1 MPASFSVEET
11 KELISLYQN
20 YPVLWKVDHVDYG
33 KRGPRYAALKR
44 ITSAMP
50 GRDELIILIQVP
62 VTLLFTV
69 ALNTKLNVRV

>member
-1 MPASFSVEET
+1 VEET
-11 KELISLYQN
+11 KNLISLYQN

-50 GRDELIILIQVP
+50 GRDELIILIQGLP

>member
-1 MPASFSVEET
+1 MAASFSVEET
-11 KELISLYQN
+11 KKLISLYQN
-20 YPVLWKVDHVDYG
+20 YPVLWKVDYG

>member
-1 MPASFSVEET
+1 MAASFSVEET
-11 KELISLYQN
+11 KKLISLYQN

-69 ALNTKLNVRV
+69 DTKLNVRV

>member
-1 MPASFSVEET
+1 MAAFSVEEA
-11 KELISLYQN
+11 KNLISLYHS

-44 ITSAMP
+44 VASAMP
-50 GRDELIILIQVP
+50 GRGELIILIQVP

-69 ALNTKLNVRV
+69 ALNHKLNVRV

>member
-1 MPASFSVEET
+1 VEET
-11 KELISLYQN
+11 KKLISLYQN

-33 KRGPRYAALKR
+33 KRDPRYAALKR

-50 GRDELIILIQVP
+50 GRDELIILIQVGLP